1 MLHDDHVST
10 SLEVSSL
17 IVPGTELGEDTSS
30 VSESF
35 RFCCFRGAES
45 IGGVDQGRHMV
56 TSSDSGCPPPL
67 PLYYPPNCS
76 TPQTTPIYQ
85 ISSFGLYFYADA
97 TLIVDLSSQPIVQN

>member
-1 MLHDDHVST
+1 MIKIMLHDDHVST

-17 IVPGTELGEDTSS
+17 IVPETELGEDTSS

-56 TSSDSGCPPPL
+56 TVLRQWLPSSSAAIL
-67 PLYYPPNCS
+67 PAKLLNAPDHAHLS
-76 TPQTTPIYQ
+76 
-85 ISSFGLYFYADA
+85 
-97 TLIVDLSSQPIVQN
+97 DL

>member
-1 MLHDDHVST
+1 MIHHDHVST

-17 IVPGTELGEDTSS
+17 IVPGTELGEDTSN

-56 TSSDSGCPPPL
+56 SSDRGQWL
-67 PLYYPPNCS
+67 P
-76 TPQTTPIYQ
+76 
-85 ISSFGLYFYADA
+85 SSSAAILPAKLFNAPDHAHLLVIGFF
-97 TLIVDLSSQPIVQN
+97 IIQ